1 MPYLDVPAAPH
12 SSDGVQVLV
21 SAGEHHTHG
30 VVALSDLGQ
39 SLVITQHTGP
49 VVTSR
54 LGTEIPKRIE
64 PGKYTHLFD
73 HTLNLHTFRGQ
84 FHFNAH
90 VFKNIFKS

>member
-30 VVALSDLGQ
+30 VMALSDLSQ
-39 SLVITQHTGP
+39 SLVVTQHTGS

-54 LGTEIPKRIE
+54 LGQRELQTYI
-64 PGKYTHLFD
+64 TW
-73 HTLNLHTFRGQ
+73 
-84 FHFNAH
+84 
-90 VFKNIFKS
+90 